1 MRALLS
7 VPSHTVT
14 FLKVMGF
21 IATVLIAP
29 HLSRTSPLAEAR
41 HA

>member
-1 MRALLS
+1 MRALLA

-14 FLKVMGF
+14 FLKVVGF
-21 IATVLIAP
+21 IATILIAP
-29 HLSRTSPLAEAR
+29 HLSRTSALPEAR